1 MKRKECEKQII
12 DLMLQIRDVYSKYNA
27 DGDYLTL
34 AIMGDTLM
42 ANNMAYEDDADH
54 PLDIYYVIKQIE
66 KEHGILRTVKNAYA
80 GRTDNMKS
88 TADIF
93 KNNELTTEA
102 TKKMLETCD
111 ESSEYIKGDM
121 IYCRKCNKPRR
132 KWM

>member
-54 PLDIYYVIKQIE
+54 PLDIYYVIKQRK
-66 KEHGILRTVKNAYA
+66 KEHWK
-80 GRTDNMKS
+80 D
-88 TADIF
+88 
-93 KNNELTTEA
+93 
-102 TKKMLETCD
+102 
-111 ESSEYIKGDM
+111 
-121 IYCRKCNKPRR
+121 
-132 KWM
+132 